1 MGATKFEVYTQR
13 QIEYAKF
20 FKALGHPAR
29 IAALENLM
37 KSTGYEAGFD
47 ELFDGIDLA
56 QSTKSQHLKKLTE
69 IGIIRIK
76 LVSKANKSCLR
87 YRVNKEAV
95 EFVKQFL
102 EFIYENVNWESNN
115 YVGDGFY
122 SSFHP
127 CIDFQ
132 MYFRT

>member
-29 IAALENLM
+29 IGALENLM
-37 KSTGYEAGFD
+37 KSVGYEAGFD

-56 QSTKSQHLKKLTE
+56 QSTRSQHLKKLTE
-69 IGIIRIK
+69 TGIIRTK
-76 LVSKANKSCLR
+76 LVSSNNKTCLR
-87 YRVNKEAV
+87 YRLNKEAI
-95 EFVKQFL
+95 EFIRQFL
-102 EFIYENVNWESNN
+102 EFIHESIDWNGNN
-115 YVGDGFY
+115 YMGDGFY
-122 SSFHP
+122 SSFQP
-127 CIDFQ
+127 GIDWQ

>member
-29 IAALENLM
+29 IGALENLM
-37 KSTGYEAGFD
+37 KSVGYEAGFD

-69 IGIIRIK
+69 TGIIRTK
-76 LVSKANKSCLR
+76 LVSSNNKSCLR
-87 YRVNKEAV
+87 YRLNKEAI
-95 EFVKQFL
+95 EFVRQFL
-102 EFIYENVNWESNN
+102 EFIHESIDWNGSN
-115 YVGDGFY
+115 YMGDGFY
-122 SSFHP
+122 SSFQP
-127 CIDFQ
+127 GVDWQ